1 MNKRMLKVLI
11 VDDEEHVRAMLVNIL
26 QSFCPD
32 LEIVGQ
38 AGDVAGAV
46 SKIKEL
52 KPDLALLDINLP
64 DGNGFDV
71 LKAFSKVDFSVI
83 FVTAYDEYAVK
94 AFKCSALDYILKP
107 FNIDELVETI
117 EKARESIANKNLAK
131 KIAAF
136 LDNLNSN
143 SPDEKKIVLKTQES
157 IHIVKVSTIIR
168 CESFH
173 NYTEFHIAGA
183 KKLVVSKTL
192 KEYETLLCGFGFF
205 RVHQSH
211 LINVNYINRFDKTD
225 GGYLVLADGS
235 QVPVAKRKKDELLH
249 LFEKM

>member
-1 MNKRMLKVLI
+1 MLRTLI
-11 VDDEEHVRAMLVNIL
+11 VDDEEHVREMLVSIL
-26 QSFCPD
+26 LSFCPD

-52 KPDLALLDINLP
+52 KPELVLLDINLP
-64 DGNGFDV
+64 DGSGFDV
-71 LKAFSKVDFSVI
+71 LNAFSKVDFSVI
-83 FVTAYDEYAVK
+83 FVTAYEEYAVK

-107 FNIDELVETI
+107 VNIDELVETI

-136 LDNLNSN
+136 LDNLNSS
-143 SPDEKKIVLKTQES
+143 SPEDKKIVLKTQES
-157 IHIVKVSTIIR
+157 IHIVKVSTVIR

-173 NYTEFHIAGA
+173 NYTEFHLSGA
-183 KKLVVSKTL
+183 KKLVVSRTL
-192 KEYETLLCGFGFF
+192 KEFENLLCEFGFF

-211 LINVNYINRFDKTD
+211 LINVNYINRFEKTD
-225 GGYLVLADGS
+225 GGYLVLTDGS
-235 QVPVAKRKKDELLH
+235 QVPVAKRKKDGLLH

>member
-1 MNKRMLKVLI
+1 MLRTLI
-11 VDDEEHVRAMLVNIL
+11 VDDEEPVRTMLADIL

-52 KPDLALLDINLP
+52 KPELVLLDVNLP
-64 DGNGFDV
+64 DGSGFDV
-71 LKAFSKVDFSVI
+71 LNAFNKVDFSVI

-107 FNIDELVETI
+107 VNIDELVQTI
-117 EKARESIANKNLAK
+117 EKARETITNKNLAK

-136 LDNLNSN
+136 LDNLNGS
-143 SPDEKKIVLKTQES
+143 SPEDKKIVLKTQES

-173 NYTEFHIAGA
+173 NYTEFHISGA
-183 KKLVVSKTL
+183 KKLVVSRTL
-192 KEYETLLCGFGFF
+192 KEFETLLCEFGFF

-211 LINVNYINRFDKTD
+211 LINVNYINRFEKSD